1 MNRNEDTLRNL
12 CHNIKHINI
21 CIIEVPEGEKGEK
34 GPETIFEEIIT
45 ENFPNVQKETVTQAQ
60 EVQKLPLRIN
70 SRRHAHT
77 HCNQTDRK
85 YEKEQI
91 TYKGPP

>member
-1 MNRNEDTLRNL
+1 MGHHQVDQYIYYRGTRWR
-12 CHNIKHINI
+12 
-21 CIIEVPEGEKGEK
+21 EKERDRCLLK
-34 GPETIFEEIIT
+34 EIIT

-85 YEKEQI
+85 YEKQQI